1 MQRLNSLTQVMSAAS
16 TVADIARKSVQYRFM
31 AADSM
36 TLYVHIAGGALHLHR
51 TESNVIE
58 ISAALQ
64 APFAWRIAAEQD
76 DAGVYFVA
84 LRRAVI
90 GGIAS
95 AAFTLSV
102 PQSVHVILRLEQA
115 DFTLGNISGMLE
127 IPPSNDG
134 EMRITSSAAGL

>member
-16 TVADIARKSVQYRFM
+16 TVADIARKSVQYHFTV
-31 AADSM
+31 ADPM
-36 TLYVHIAGGALHLHR
+36 TLYVHIAGGALHLQR
-51 TESNVIE
+51 TESNIIE
-58 ISAALQ
+58 ISATLQ

-95 AAFTLSV
+95 AAFTLRV
-102 PQSVHVILRLEQA
+102 PQNIHVILRLEQV
-115 DFTLGNISGMLE
+115 DFTLSSISGMLE
-127 IPPSNDG
+127 IPPSNKG